1 MKGAMLTNTQQ
12 VRKIPPIT
20 FLEPPNATLFGIF
33 KLAGH
38 FQQCQKVPE
47 SDFIINS
54 PRAFQMWAL
63 HALKTS
69 AIGNNK
75 GCCIEMAIFLH
86 WHCDHKQQSNTF
98 PLGFEG
104 KTGVV

>member
-12 VRKIPPIT
+12 AGKIPLIT
-20 FLEPPNATLFGIF
+20 FLEPPNARSSNW
-33 KLAGH
+33 LAISNNVER
-38 FQQCQKVPE
+38 FLIPE
-47 SDFIINS
+47 SDFIVNS

-69 AIGNNK
+69 AIGNDN
-75 GCCIEMAIFLH
+75 GCCIKMAICLH
-86 WHCDHKQQSNTF
+86 WHCDHKQQSNAF